1 MGTRAV
7 RWLMAT
13 ALVAGFWQF
22 VPSHMAAQTR
32 APEALAGVVS
42 SQEEGNMEGVV
53 VTARRDGSNVA
64 VSVVSDA
71 QGRFSFPRARLE
83 PGKYTLTIRAV
94 GYDLSA
100 PASADVTASA
110 ATTTNL
116 KLQKARDVSAQIN
129 SVEWIMSVAGTDE
142 QKNMVVK
149 QAESCTYCHSLER
162 IIKSRHTEEEF
173 VGVIQRMAK
182 YYPDGTAVSTDRR
195 GRSQMNGSREAEAA
209 GKNPV
214 WGFAPGVQ
222 ITELAKYLATIN
234 MSGGKSLP
242 TDFKLMPRPKGKATR
257 VIVTEYDMPRRDTV
271 PHDMDVDSKG
281 TPWYTDESR
290 MFFGKMDPVTGKF
303 TEYNLPPVPEGDVPG
318 ARDITVDKE
327 DNLWF
332 PVRIAGGATVLT
344 KFDPRTGTYAQVEGA
359 GGQFMAT
366 GPDGKIWSGFTRVDP
381 KTMKV
386 DGRFAWNRAPNLPP
400 GTHTGYQVVAGTK
413 GPYISDFSGGY
424 IVGVDQTTGEAKF
437 WPTPTPNAMP
447 RRGRMDSEDRYWF
460 GEYTG
465 DKIGMFDT
473 KTETFKEWPVAFKY
487 STPYTASVPDKNGY
501 VYSPSNTADRV
512 FRVDPKTGE
521 VIEYLMPT
529 QNFDSK
535 KLAIDPVSR
544 AAVWMANTRNARLVK
559 VEPID

>member
-1 MGTRAV
+1 MRATV
-7 RWLMAT
+7 CQFLLVMA
-13 ALVAGFWQF
+13 LLGGVWHVATSS
-22 VPSHMAAQTR
+22 VAAQAR
-32 APEALAGVVS
+32 APEALGGLVS
-42 SQEEGNMEGVV
+42 SQEEGKMEGVV
-53 VTARRDGSNVA
+53 VTARREGSNIA

-71 QGRFSFPRARLE
+71 QGHYSFPRTHLE
-83 PGKYTLTIRAV
+83 AGKYALTIRAV
-94 GYDLSA
+94 GFDLSA
-100 PASADVTASA
+100 PTSVDVAA
-110 ATTTNL
+110 ATAATRDLALRKTQNL
-116 KLQKARDVSAQIN
+116 SAQLN
-129 SVEWIMSVAGTDE
+129 SVEWIMSVAGTE
-142 QKNMVVK
+142 AQKNMVVK

-162 IIKSRHTEEEF
+162 IIKSKHTKDEF

-195 GRSQMNGSREAEAA
+195 GRAQMNDARGAEAA
-209 GKNPV
+209 GKNPK
-214 WGFAPGVQ
+214 WGYAPGVE
-222 ITELAKYLATIN
+222 ITALAEYLETIN

-242 TDFKLMPRPKGKATR
+242 TDLKTLPRPKGKATR

-271 PHDMDVDSKG
+271 PHDMEVDSKG

-290 MFFGKMDPVTGKF
+290 MFFGKMDPKTGKF
-303 TEYNLPPVPEGDVPG
+303 TEFSLPPVPEGDIPG

-332 PVRIAGGATVLT
+332 PVRVAGGGTVLT

-366 GPDGKIWSGFTRVDP
+366 GPDGKIWSSFTRVDP
-381 KTMKV
+381 TTMKV
-386 DGRFAWNRAPNLPP
+386 DGRYSWNRAPNLPP
-400 GTHTGYQVVAGTK
+400 GVHTGYQIVAGTK
-413 GPYISDFSGGY
+413 GPYICDFSGGY
-424 IVGVDQTTGEAKF
+424 IVHVDPATGNAQF

-447 RRGRMDSEDRYWF
+447 RRGRMDDQDRFWF

-487 STPYTASVPDKNGY
+487 TTPYTASVPDKNGY

-512 FRVDPKTGE
+512 IRLDSKTGE
-521 VIEYLMPT
+521 VVEYLMPT

-535 KLAIDPVSR
+535 KLAIDPLSR
-544 AAVWMANTRNARLVK
+544 AAVWMANTRNARLMK